1 MRRVATAEELA
12 SCHDEDHVQRLL
24 GGGPGSGLRYQ
35 ISPSARLLIHVE
47 RLFCPMLA
55 CCSVRFQLSEKDEL
69 AWSQCEKQAAPKSIL
84 FHSFEIQIGF

>member
-35 ISPSARLLIHVE
+35 IFTLKDFSAQCLPAAASDSSTLKKMNWLGASVKSRHLI
-47 RLFCPMLA
+47 P
-55 CCSVRFQLSEKDEL
+55 QL
-69 AWSQCEKQAAPKSIL
+69 
-84 FHSFEIQIGF
+84 